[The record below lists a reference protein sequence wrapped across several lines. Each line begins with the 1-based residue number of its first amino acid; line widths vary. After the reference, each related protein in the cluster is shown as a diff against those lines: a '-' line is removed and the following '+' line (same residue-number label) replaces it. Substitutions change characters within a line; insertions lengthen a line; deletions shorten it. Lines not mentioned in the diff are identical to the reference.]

1 MGVVY
6 RAYQHRLNR
15 LVAIK
20 MILTGQLAGADE
32 RARFMMEGSLLA
44 QLNHPNFVQVYEVG
58 TVEVSPGTLQPFLV
72 LEHVE
77 GGNLKAKLSAQAVS
91 FAEAARLVVVLA
103 RGMEAAH
110 AQGIVHRDLK
120 PANVLI
126 GRDGTL
132 KITDFGL
139 AKELSASAS
148 LTPTGLAIGTP
159 AYMAPEQAQG
169 RGNIGPATDVY
180 ALGAILY
187 EMLTGRPPFEG
198 DTPVQILV
206 QVLEKP
212 PTAMGRLRAGCRATW
227 KRSA

>member
-20 MILTGQLAGADE
+20 MILTGQLAGAEE

-44 QLNHPNFVQVYEVG
+44 QLNHPNFVRVYEVG
-58 TVEVSPGTLQPFLV
+58 TVEVSPGTVQPYLV

-77 GGNLKAKLSAQAVS
+77 GGNLKAKLAREPLS
-91 FAEAARLVVVLA
+91 FVEAAQLVLVLA
-103 RGMEAAH
+103 RAMEAAH

-126 GRDGTL
+126 QESIL

-139 AKELSASAS
+139 AKDLSSTAS
-148 LTPTGLAIGTP
+148 LTPTGLAVGTP
-159 AYMAPEQAQG
+159 SYMAPEQARGQ
-169 RGNIGPATDVY
+169 GNIGPPTDVY
-180 ALGAILY
+180 ALGTILY
-187 EMLTGRPPFEG
+187 EMLTGRPPFAG
-198 DTPVQILV
+198 DTPVEILLA
-206 QVLEKP
+206 VLEKP
-212 PTAMGRLRAGCRATW
+212 PIPMAMMRTRA
-227 KRSA
+227 